1 MSPIA
6 KTIAL
11 ALSGLVTLGAAAVA
25 EPRPAADAAQQ
36 PASNTMT
43 TGSVNVERS
52 MDQRMKDCMEVWEP
66 RTHMTKQQWR
76 RTCKMSLKEL
86 STP

>member
-1 MSPIA
+1 MSPIS
-6 KTIAL
+6 KTLVIAVSSLVSL
-11 ALSGLVTLGAAAVA
+11 AVAAVA
-25 EPRPAADAAQQ
+25 EPSPAPDATQQPAAD
-36 PASNTMT
+36 PMT
-43 TGSVNVERS
+43 TGSVNPERS

>member
-1 MSPIA
+1 
-6 KTIAL
+6 
-11 ALSGLVTLGAAAVA
+11 
-25 EPRPAADAAQQ
+25 
-36 PASNTMT
+36 MT
-43 TGSVNVERS
+43 TGSVNPERS

>member
-6 KTIAL
+6 KSIAI
-11 ALSGLVTLGAAAVA
+11 ALSGLVTLAAAAVA
-25 EPRPAADAAQQ
+25 EPRPAPDAAQQ
-36 PASNTMT
+36 PASDTVT

-52 MDQRMKDCMEVWEP
+52 MDQRMKDCMDVWEP